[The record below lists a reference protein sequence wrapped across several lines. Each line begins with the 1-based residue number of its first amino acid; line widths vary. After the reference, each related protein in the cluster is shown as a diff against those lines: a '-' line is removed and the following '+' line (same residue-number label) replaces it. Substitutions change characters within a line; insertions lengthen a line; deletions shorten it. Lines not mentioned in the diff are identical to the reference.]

1 MSTENAIE
9 ALGIDFWRWRTLQ
22 QPRSHDDI
30 PRIERNKNWKP
41 AWSSQ
46 DVAGYQN
53 AISDFQKRWKAIDAG
68 TVNSL
73 NVSKESWV
81 DYQLIG
87 SAIHRVYWELDYL
100 KVWQQQPRF
109 YIDQTAGVVFDLLLP
124 IQVNDEIVRDVVF
137 ALNFTEEILS
147 SGIKNLAN
155 NAVKA
160 YAVVAIDLLKD
171 IENQLNTMSKE
182 LAEFVDQD
190 LADAL
195 EASTKKAIGAFVN
208 YREWLISNL
217 DSFKPI
223 SAIGKDNYEWF
234 FKKVALVP
242 FTTHELNMIGELE
255 WDRAV
260 VLEQISLNKHKKI
273 AIPAIP
279 SSAAEQVKNEAN
291 DERQVRQFYAE
302 QGILS
307 QPQTLKHYLNA
318 PLPAYLAPIKWLGV
332 TDDLTGPS
340 RVDED
345 GYSYVPEPHNKLP
358 YFYAANAR
366 DARAG
371 IVHEGAH
378 YQQLA
383 ISWRH
388 ERVLR
393 RYYYDSGVN
402 EGIAFY
408 NEELLLAAGLFDDKV
423 HSQTVMYNFMK
434 LRAMRVIVDVGLATG
449 RLDIASA
456 TAYLEKKVPMDHE
469 TAYEEAVFFSSSPG
483 QALTYQIGKT
493 QILKLFSD
501 VVSDKKAKSEAFN
514 MQEFHDYLWKN
525 GNVPLSLLRFEFLGD
540 ASEIGTILKKRLAL
554 SDKEMGKYER

>member
-68 TVNSL
+68 KVNSL
-73 NVSKESWV
+73 KVSKESWV

-307 QPQTLKHYLNA
+307 QPQTLNHYLNA

-540 ASEIGTILKKRLAL
+540 ASEIGSILKNA
-554 SDKEMGKYER
+554 

>member
-53 AISDFQKRWKAIDAG
+53 AISDFQIRWKAIDAG

-73 NVSKESWV
+73 KVSKESWV

-160 YAVVAIDLLKD
+160 YAGVAIDLLKN

-195 EASTKKAIGAFVN
+195 EVSTKKAIGAFVN

-234 FKKVALVP
+234 FKNVALVP

-540 ASEIGTILKKRLAL
+540 VSEIGSILKNA
-554 SDKEMGKYER
+554 

>member
-73 NVSKESWV
+73 KVSKESWV

-124 IQVNDEIVRDVVF
+124 IRVNDEIVRDVVF

-160 YAVVAIDLLKD
+160 YAVVAIDLLKN

-195 EASTKKAIGAFVN
+195 EVSTKKAIGAFVN

-234 FKKVALVP
+234 FKNVALVP

-540 ASEIGTILKKRLAL
+540 VSEIGSILKNA
-554 SDKEMGKYER
+554 

>member
-1 MSTENAIE
+1 MSTEHAIE

-73 NVSKESWV
+73 KVSKESWV

-124 IQVNDEIVRDVVF
+124 IKVNYEIVRDVVF

-195 EASTKKAIGAFVN
+195 EVSTKKAIGAFVN

-234 FKKVALVP
+234 FKNVALVP

-366 DARAG
+366 DAQAG

-388 ERVLR
+388 ERLLR

-449 RLDIASA
+449 RLDIAAA

-540 ASEIGTILKKRLAL
+540 TSEIGSILKN
-554 SDKEMGKYER
+554 S

>member
-73 NVSKESWV
+73 KVSKESWV

-393 RYYYDSGVN
+393 RFYYDSGVN

-540 ASEIGTILKKRLAL
+540 VSEIGSILKNA
-554 SDKEMGKYER
+554 

>member
-73 NVSKESWV
+73 KVSKESWV

-137 ALNFTEEILS
+137 ALNFTEEILR

-160 YAVVAIDLLKD
+160 YAVVAIDLLKN

-195 EASTKKAIGAFVN
+195 EVSTKKAIGAFVN

-234 FKKVALVP
+234 FKNVALVP

-540 ASEIGTILKKRLAL
+540 VSEIGSILKNA
-554 SDKEMGKYER
+554 

>member
-73 NVSKESWV
+73 KVSKESWV

-137 ALNFTEEILS
+137 ALNFTEEILN

-540 ASEIGTILKKRLAL
+540 ASEIGSILKNA
-554 SDKEMGKYER
+554 

>member
-1 MSTENAIE
+1 MSAENAIE

-73 NVSKESWV
+73 KVSKESWV

-160 YAVVAIDLLKD
+160 YAVVAIDLLKN

-195 EASTKKAIGAFVN
+195 EVSTKKAIGAFVN

-540 ASEIGTILKKRLAL
+540 VSEIGSILKNA
-554 SDKEMGKYER
+554 

>member
-68 TVNSL
+68 TVNL
-73 NVSKESWV
+73 LKVSKESWV

-195 EASTKKAIGAFVN
+195 EVSTKKAIGAFVN

-540 ASEIGTILKKRLAL
+540 VSEIGSILKNA
-554 SDKEMGKYER
+554 

>member
-73 NVSKESWV
+73 KVSKESWV

-242 FTTHELNMIGELE
+242 FTTHELNIIGELE

-540 ASEIGTILKKRLAL
+540 ASEIGSILKNA
-554 SDKEMGKYER
+554 

>member
-9 ALGIDFWRWRTLQ
+9 ELGIDFWRWRTLQ

-41 AWSSQ
+41 AWSPQ

-73 NVSKESWV
+73 KVSKESWV

-182 LAEFVDQD
+182 LAEFVDQV

-540 ASEIGTILKKRLAL
+540 ASEIGSILKNA
-554 SDKEMGKYER
+554 

>member
-73 NVSKESWV
+73 KVSKESWV

-137 ALNFTEEILS
+137 ALNFTEEILI

-195 EASTKKAIGAFVN
+195 EVSTKKAIGAFVN

-540 ASEIGTILKKRLAL
+540 VSEIGSILKNA
-554 SDKEMGKYER
+554 

>member
-73 NVSKESWV
+73 KVSKESWV

-307 QPQTLKHYLNA
+307 QPQTLNHYLNA

-540 ASEIGTILKKRLAL
+540 ASEIGTILKNA
-554 SDKEMGKYER
+554 

>member
-73 NVSKESWV
+73 KVSKESWV

-124 IQVNDEIVRDVVF
+124 IQVNGEIVRDVVF

-182 LAEFVDQD
+182 LAEFVDQV

-540 ASEIGTILKKRLAL
+540 ASEIGSILKNA
-554 SDKEMGKYER
+554 

>member
-53 AISDFQKRWKAIDAG
+53 AISDFQIRWKAIDAG

-73 NVSKESWV
+73 KVSKESWV

-540 ASEIGTILKKRLAL
+540 VSEIGSILKNA
-554 SDKEMGKYER
+554 

>member
-41 AWSSQ
+41 AWSPQ

-73 NVSKESWV
+73 KVSKESWV

-540 ASEIGTILKKRLAL
+540 ASEIGSILKNA
-554 SDKEMGKYER
+554 

>member
-73 NVSKESWV
+73 KVSKESWV

-160 YAVVAIDLLKD
+160 YAVVAIDLLKN

-195 EASTKKAIGAFVN
+195 EVSTKKAIGAFVN

-234 FKKVALVP
+234 FKNVALVP
-242 FTTHELNMIGELE
+242 
-255 WDRAV
+255 
-260 VLEQISLNKHKKI
+260 
-273 AIPAIP
+273 
-279 SSAAEQVKNEAN
+279 
-291 DERQVRQFYAE
+291 
-302 QGILS
+302 
-307 QPQTLKHYLNA
+307 
-318 PLPAYLAPIKWLGV
+318 
-332 TDDLTGPS
+332 
-340 RVDED
+340 
-345 GYSYVPEPHNKLP
+345 
-358 YFYAANAR
+358 
-366 DARAG
+366 
-371 IVHEGAH
+371 
-378 YQQLA
+378 
-383 ISWRH
+383 
-388 ERVLR
+388 
-393 RYYYDSGVN
+393 
-402 EGIAFY
+402 
-408 NEELLLAAGLFDDKV
+408 
-423 HSQTVMYNFMK
+423 
-434 LRAMRVIVDVGLATG
+434 
-449 RLDIASA
+449 
-456 TAYLEKKVPMDHE
+456 
-469 TAYEEAVFFSSSPG
+469 
-483 QALTYQIGKT
+483 
-493 QILKLFSD
+493 
-501 VVSDKKAKSEAFN
+501 
-514 MQEFHDYLWKN
+514 
-525 GNVPLSLLRFEFLGD
+525 
-540 ASEIGTILKKRLAL
+540 
-554 SDKEMGKYER
+554 

>member
-73 NVSKESWV
+73 KVSKESWV

-160 YAVVAIDLLKD
+160 YAVVAIDLLKN

-195 EASTKKAIGAFVN
+195 EVSTKKAIGAFVN

-234 FKKVALVP
+234 FRNVALVP

-540 ASEIGTILKKRLAL
+540 VSEIGSILKNA
-554 SDKEMGKYER
+554 

>member
-41 AWSSQ
+41 AWSPQ

-73 NVSKESWV
+73 KVSKESWV

-540 ASEIGTILKKRLAL
+540 ASEIGTILKNA
-554 SDKEMGKYER
+554 

>member
-41 AWSSQ
+41 AWSPQ

-73 NVSKESWV
+73 KVSKESWV

-307 QPQTLKHYLNA
+307 QPQTLNHYLNA

-469 TAYEEAVFFSSSPG
+469 TAYEEAVFFCSSPG

-540 ASEIGTILKKRLAL
+540 ASEIGTILKNA
-554 SDKEMGKYER
+554 

>member
-73 NVSKESWV
+73 KVSKESWV

-195 EASTKKAIGAFVN
+195 EVSTKKAIGAFVN

-540 ASEIGTILKKRLAL
+540 ASEIGSILKNA
-554 SDKEMGKYER
+554 

>member
-73 NVSKESWV
+73 KVSKESWV

-160 YAVVAIDLLKD
+160 YAVVAIDLLKN

-195 EASTKKAIGAFVN
+195 EVSTKKAIGAFVN

-307 QPQTLKHYLNA
+307 QPQTLNHYLNA

-540 ASEIGTILKKRLAL
+540 VSEIGSILKNA
-554 SDKEMGKYER
+554 

>member
-73 NVSKESWV
+73 KVSKESWV

-195 EASTKKAIGAFVN
+195 EVSTKKAIGAFVN

-234 FKKVALVP
+234 FKNVALVP

-302 QGILS
+302 QGILT

-332 TDDLTGPS
+332 TDDLTSPS

-540 ASEIGTILKKRLAL
+540 ASEIGSILKNA
-554 SDKEMGKYER
+554 

>member
-73 NVSKESWV
+73 KVSKESWV

-208 YREWLISNL
+208 YREWLLSNL

-291 DERQVRQFYAE
+291 DERQVRQFYAD

-540 ASEIGTILKKRLAL
+540 ASEIGSILKNA
-554 SDKEMGKYER
+554 